1 MNAMYAEIFGMDPE
15 DLALDDDE
23 TKEAVEQMV
32 YEQMVVTAIAEKEKL
47 KVTDDEYNDYVN
59 SIYEDYGYES
69 VEDFESD
76 YSKDS
81 TMEELLQSK
90 VQDFLL
96 DNASITEI
104 SEDDYYAQLYG
115 SDEDYEDFSEE
126 DTEDE
131 LVLDLETADT
141 EVLSDVEL
149 PLDSESE
156 TETET
161 ASETESVSES
171 ST

>member
-1 MNAMYAEIFGMDPE
+1 MLKENIKRSLKNINCTFAAMHSRYLI
-15 DLALDDDE
+15 
-23 TKEAVEQMV
+23 
-32 YEQMVVTAIAEKEKL
+32 
-47 KVTDDEYNDYVN
+47 
-59 SIYEDYGYES
+59 
-69 VEDFESD
+69 
-76 YSKDS
+76 
-81 TMEELLQSK
+81 
-90 VQDFLL
+90 
-96 DNASITEI
+96 
-104 SEDDYYAQLYG
+104 
-115 SDEDYEDFSEE
+115 EDFSEE

>member
-1 MNAMYAEIFGMDPE
+1 
-15 DLALDDDE
+15 
-23 TKEAVEQMV
+23 
-32 YEQMVVTAIAEKEKL
+32 
-47 KVTDDEYNDYVN
+47 
-59 SIYEDYGYES
+59 
-69 VEDFESD
+69 
-76 YSKDS
+76 
-81 TMEELLQSK
+81 MEELLQSK